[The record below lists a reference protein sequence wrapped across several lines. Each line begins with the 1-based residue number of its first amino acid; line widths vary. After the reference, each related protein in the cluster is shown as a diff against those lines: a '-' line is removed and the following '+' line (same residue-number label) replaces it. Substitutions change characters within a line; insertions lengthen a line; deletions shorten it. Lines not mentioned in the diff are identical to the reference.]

1 MLVAM
6 VVVVRAGL
14 EEDEEGTGDGG
25 GESKA
30 GREEAEEAGDG
41 FVIPPFVCLGWC
53 LWYVYG
59 VFEVVWVREWGCL
72 GLMEA
77 SMDR

>member
-1 MLVAM
+1 M
-6 VVVVRAGL
+6 VVVRAGL

-41 FVIPPFVCLGWC
+41 FVISPLACLGVCVSASVVCVWC
-53 LWYVYG
+53 V
-59 VFEVVWVREWGCL
+59 
-72 GLMEA
+72 
-77 SMDR
+77 